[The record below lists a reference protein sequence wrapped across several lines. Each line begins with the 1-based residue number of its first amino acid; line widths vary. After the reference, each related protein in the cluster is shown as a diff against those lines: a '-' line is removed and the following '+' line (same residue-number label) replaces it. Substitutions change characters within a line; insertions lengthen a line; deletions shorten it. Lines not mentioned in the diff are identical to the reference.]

1 MIAAALVG
9 ALIAI
14 LAFVRSTR
22 KPPPLTRPWSTRELL
37 LDAAFG
43 ALLGV
48 VCWALFSAVL

>member
-1 MIAAALVG
+1 MITAALAG

-37 LDAAFG
+37 LDTVFG

>member
-1 MIAAALVG
+1 MIEAALAG

-14 LAFVRSTR
+14 LVFVRSTR

-43 ALLGV
+43 ALLGL
-48 VCWALFSAVL
+48 VCWALFSALL